1 MDEDIIITAFSQSFD
16 LSPAYY
22 IKAPGRVNLIGE
34 HTDYNGFPVLPIA
47 IPFTI
52 NVAASPRNDKKI
64 CIKNISSRYEPVSFE
79 LEKDIPHSP
88 QGHWANYVKAAVTAL
103 VSHCNITF
111 SGMNALYDGNIPK
124 SAGLSSSSALVIA
137 SALALL
143 AVNKYEMDS
152 LKLAEL
158 MAEGE
163 HYVGTQGG
171 GMDQAI
177 CILGKKGKAVR
188 IDFSPLQYDYI
199 PFLEKYSV
207 IVAHSLIQASKTKN
221 ALIQYNRRA
230 AECRLATALIN
241 AVHKPLQPVECLGDL
256 PHHDFFRKFNK
267 IEDFI
272 YNTFDRELYSLSEIA
287 EITGETEDSLTGNYL
302 LSRDG
307 TPIPFPV
314 NEFYLRRRALHILTE
329 ADRVERSCDTLRQ
342 NDAIGFGKLMN
353 ASHQSCDRNYEIST
367 PELNTLVSI
376 MSESG
381 APGARLTGAG
391 FGGCAIALVRDDDIQ
406 KIMENIHEMYYNTY
420 IGEKH
425 PNLLENLDAED
436 KKIFAVK
443 PDQGAEITAL

>member
-1 MDEDIIITAFSQSFD
+1 MVEDIIITEFSQSFD
-16 LSPAYY
+16 VPPAYY

-34 HTDYNGFPVLPIA
+34 HTDYNGFPVLPIS
-47 IPFTI
+47 IPYTI
-52 NVAASPRNDKKI
+52 KVVASHRNDKKI
-64 CIKNISSRYEPVSFE
+64 CIKNISSRYDPVIFE

-88 QGHWANYVKAAVTAL
+88 QGHWTNYVKAAATAL
-103 VSHCNITF
+103 TSHCNITF
-111 SGMNALYDGNIPK
+111 SGMNALYDGDIPQ

-152 LKLAEL
+152 LELAEI

-177 CILGKKGKAVR
+177 CILGKKGNTVK
-188 IDFSPLQYDYI
+188 IDFFPLQYDYI
-199 PFLEKYSV
+199 PFPENYSI
-207 IVAHSLIQASKTKN
+207 IVANSLIQASKTKN
-221 ALIQYNRRA
+221 ALVKYNRRA
-230 AECRLATALIN
+230 AECRLATAFIN
-241 AVHKPLQPVECLGDL
+241 AAHKPLKLVECLGDL
-256 PHHDFFRKFNK
+256 PHHDFFRKCST

-272 YNTFDRELYSLSEIA
+272 YNTFQRELYSLSEIA
-287 EITGETEDSLTGNYL
+287 EITGETEESLTGNYL
-302 LSRDG
+302 LSRDS
-307 TPIPFPV
+307 IPSQ

-329 ADRVERSCDTLRQ
+329 ADRVERSCDTLMQ
-342 NDAIGFGKLMN
+342 NDAVGFGNLMN
-353 ASHQSCDRNYEIST
+353 ASHQSCDRDYEIST

-381 APGARLTGAG
+381 ALGARLTGAG

-406 KIMENIHEMYYNTY
+406 KIIDAIHELYYTTY

-436 KKIFAVK
+436 KNILTVK
-443 PDQGAEITAL
+443 PAQGAEVTAL